1 MLFHPFCPTILTQ
14 AITAWRSNPIARR
27 IIEITTE
34 FVLGEELFTDVT
46 HHPAPSPQRSQGR
59 GHLARWKVSYPKA
72 DLSNGSI
79 NNRRLDGGGLQANYR
94 FRVIRLSC
102 CMGDPCGRLF
112 VCPFTH

>member
-59 GHLARWKVSYPKA
+59 GHLARWKVSYLKA

-79 NNRRLDGGGLQANYR
+79 DNRLMDAVGLQTNNR
-94 FRVIRLSC
+94 FKVIQLACR
-102 CMGDPCGRLF
+102 MGDPYHPRMG
-112 VCPFTH
+112 T